1 MRSVFYTHQN
11 MFPNLSHQWLHWNSE
26 LPHQNFHPETKWIL
40 GPLVKYSARLPY
52 ITNISLVFN
61 QEFNLHLFLLAQGL
75 SESSLG
81 VFFPWHPNPER
92 ISPPL
97 CPIPGW
103 SCARAPSH
111 LLSGRTNNLL
121 FWLGTTPTT
130 LPGFQ
135 SPPGWWHFLVGDPY
149 KPSFATVTGRGDD
162 PSYNLLP
169 VPLDLH
175 TQHHTPTHQA
185 LKHRNSWTCCFRLL
199 VRWELNK
206 SKTATKNK
214 KCRHSSWKKGANP
227 GSRGYK

>member
-1 MRSVFYTHQN
+1 M
-11 MFPNLSHQWLHWNSE
+11 
-26 LPHQNFHPETKWIL
+26 
-40 GPLVKYSARLPY
+40 
-52 ITNISLVFN
+52 FN

-81 VFFPWHPNPER
+81 CLFPDTQILKEF
-92 ISPPL
+92 SPPL

-149 KPSFATVTGRGDD
+149 KPSFATVTGRGTT

-185 LKHRNSWTCCFRLL
+185 LKHRNSWTWLL
-199 VRWELNK
+199 PALSSLRIKQEQNRN
-206 SKTATKNK
+206 KNK